1 MDRRF
6 EARKREILGEAQ
18 IKPEVAA
25 GMLKRLEQF
34 VEPFVDSLGRRE
46 AKQNARIYISGL
58 LSDLERKNVE
68 SIAYRHDQD
77 RRGLQRFIGSAPWPH
92 QPLLEVLAHQVGM
105 ELGEDDGIIV
115 FDPSAHKKCG
125 HDSVGVQRQWL
136 GRWGKIDNGQ
146 VGIYMGYATR
156 KEQGLVDARLYLPQ
170 AWAKDKTRRKK
181 CGVPKEIRYQT
192 RHALALDMLKTHG
205 PYLPHR
211 WIAGDD
217 EMGRSSRF
225 RRDLRAMDEQY
236 LLDVP
241 SNTNIR
247 DLQAPAP
254 AYGGR
259 GRFPKQPF
267 QRVDIWRDSLP
278 KSAWTR
284 IEVRDGE
291 KGPLVLEIV
300 KRPVLARTERNRPA
314 TEEELL
320 VVTRS
325 LDENGKMKYDYH
337 LSNAPTDTP
346 LAELARVV
354 KAEHRI
360 EDCLKRAKSE
370 AGLSDYEVRTWTGW
384 YHHQVLSL
392 IAAWFLLR
400 ETRRGEKTYTG
411 HHRSA
416 DTCPVGHS
424 AASGLRPSL
433 SGLADTFCATKK
445 RSPRTG
451 SFSSLQTT

>member
-192 RHALALDMLKTHG
+192 RHALA
-205 PYLPHR
+205 
-211 WIAGDD
+211 
-217 EMGRSSRF
+217 
-225 RRDLRAMDEQY
+225 
-236 LLDVP
+236 
-241 SNTNIR
+241 
-247 DLQAPAP
+247 
-254 AYGGR
+254 
-259 GRFPKQPF
+259 
-267 QRVDIWRDSLP
+267 
-278 KSAWTR
+278 
-284 IEVRDGE
+284 
-291 KGPLVLEIV
+291 
-300 KRPVLARTERNRPA
+300 
-314 TEEELL
+314 
-320 VVTRS
+320 
-325 LDENGKMKYDYH
+325 
-337 LSNAPTDTP
+337 
-346 LAELARVV
+346 
-354 KAEHRI
+354 
-360 EDCLKRAKSE
+360 
-370 AGLSDYEVRTWTGW
+370 
-384 YHHQVLSL
+384 
-392 IAAWFLLR
+392 
-400 ETRRGEKTYTG
+400 
-411 HHRSA
+411 
-416 DTCPVGHS
+416 
-424 AASGLRPSL
+424 
-433 SGLADTFCATKK
+433 
-445 RSPRTG
+445 
-451 SFSSLQTT
+451 